1 MGTHEDDVRVGERG
15 RPDRVADGLRA
26 PGQAHVRVEVDDFAD
41 ALADVR
47 IRLDDQNPEAG
58 AVR

>member
-1 MGTHEDDVRVGERG
+1 
-15 RPDRVADGLRA
+15 
-26 PGQAHVRVEVDDFAD
+26 VEVDDFAD

-47 IRLDDQNPEAG
+47 IRLDDENPQAG

>member
-1 MGTHEDDVRVGERG
+1 VK
-15 RPDRVADGLRA
+15 
-26 PGQAHVRVEVDDFAD
+26 VDDFAD

-47 IRLDDQNPEAG
+47 IRLDDQNPEAR

>member
-1 MGTHEDDVRVGERG
+1 VK
-15 RPDRVADGLRA
+15 
-26 PGQAHVRVEVDDFAD
+26 VDDFAD

-47 IRLDDQNPEAG
+47 IRLEDENPQAG